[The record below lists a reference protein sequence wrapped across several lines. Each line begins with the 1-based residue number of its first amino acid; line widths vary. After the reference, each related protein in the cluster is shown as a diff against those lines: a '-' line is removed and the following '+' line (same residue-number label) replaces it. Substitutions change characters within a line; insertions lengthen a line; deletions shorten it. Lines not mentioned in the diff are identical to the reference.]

1 MPADPNP
8 NTLEWTVEIVP
19 AHAEKIDSLTGLVN
33 EIFVTMIPG
42 TDVRKVLDSIAR
54 VKTAGFRPVPHLAA
68 RSFASEQQLRH
79 FCDGLRDHEVEKVLV
94 IAGGLSTAEGPFTNS
109 LKVLQSAALQN
120 AGISTVALAGHPEGN
135 PVDPASTKNLREK
148 LTFLREQGT
157 ATEIV
162 TQWSFSSDKVNAYL
176 DEVRAIDPNLPVRI
190 GVPGPAS
197 MKTLLKYAKI
207 CGVTAVAEV
216 VKKQGL
222 SLGRLLTTSNPS
234 KFVQQVNGTPGFHLY
249 PFGGLEKSAQWLQQ
263 ALESSKN
270 AA

>member
-1 MPADPNP
+1 MPTDPKP
-8 NTLEWTVEIVP
+8 NALDWTLEIVP
-19 AHAEKIDSLTGLVN
+19 AHAAKIDPLTGLVD

-42 TDVRKVLDSIAR
+42 TEGRKVLESIAR
-54 VKTAGFRPVPHLAA
+54 VKTGGFRPVPHLAA
-68 RSFASEQQLRH
+68 RSFASKQQLQY
-79 FCDGLRDHEVEKVLV
+79 FCDGLRDQEVEKVLV
-94 IAGGLSTAEGPFTNS
+94 IAGGLSTAEGPFTDS
-109 LKVLQSAALQN
+109 LKLLQSTAFQS

-135 PVDPASTKNLREK
+135 PVDPGTAKSLRAK

-157 ATEIV
+157 AAEIV

-176 DEVRAIDPNLPVRI
+176 KEVRAIDPNLPVRI

-197 MKTLLKYAKI
+197 MKTLLRYAKI

-222 SLGRLLTTSNPS
+222 SLGRLLTTSEPS
-234 KFVQQVNGTPGFHLY
+234 KFIQQVNGTQSFHLY
-249 PFGGLEKSAQWLQQ
+249 PFGGLEKSAQWLRQ
-263 ALESSKN
+263 ALKSSET